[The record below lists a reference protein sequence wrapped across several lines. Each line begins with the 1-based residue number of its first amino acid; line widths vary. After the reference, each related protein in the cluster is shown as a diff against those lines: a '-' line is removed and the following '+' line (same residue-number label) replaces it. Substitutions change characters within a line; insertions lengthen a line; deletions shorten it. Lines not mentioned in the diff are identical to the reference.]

1 MIEWPRLTPHPQQLE
16 ICACLLCGAP
26 GQRWP
31 FPCPEY
37 RGVIVETCW
46 RARTHLD
53 CNWAVVCTLVKA
65 HPAHSAMPGSPTTS
79 SGGETRPAAGAQARE
94 QPKLTKSGALDNV
107 AGGCASRGVFVAGF
121 AFFELTRGGS
131 LPAGEVAGADAA
143 TVYLVLLS
151 AAFALGSIAAACGIL
166 VRYFQD
172 ACTTK
177 PERTLYAESATWLAT
192 MVGTPCLVAALLAYS
207 VALCVVG
214 AAYFPNDD
222 SAYLA
227 TAVVMGAS
235 AAVSVGAVLWVL
247 VAKATARN
255 AAPNPA
261 AASGE
266 VRFEPLHVCRMRQA
280 AVFAD
285 RATFVVGFAQVR
297 LRGGCPNSLRRTTH
311 RGCVSGWCRPLQCS
325 HA

>member
-1 MIEWPRLTPHPQQLE
+1 MRDGNVRGDSPVCGGRRAEADVDDEGEADEEGDNDDETLVESESQERFTRKRQRRGQEDSMDAIDDEFASEDETSSDKNQFLVPQRLLRSPKRQDDRPNIVTNKTVVLVASMLTPPQ
-16 ICACLLCGAP
+16 
-26 GQRWP
+26 R
-31 FPCPEY
+31 
-37 RGVIVETCW
+37 
-46 RARTHLD
+46 
-53 CNWAVVCTLVKA
+53 
-65 HPAHSAMPGSPTTS
+65 S
-79 SGGETRPAAGAQARE
+79 
-94 QPKLTKSGALDNV
+94 
-107 AGGCASRGVFVAGF
+107 
-121 AFFELTRGGS
+121 
-131 LPAGEVAGADAA
+131 
-143 TVYLVLLS
+143 
-151 AAFALGSIAAACGIL
+151 L

-297 LRGGCPNSLRRTTH
+297 LHGGCPNSLRRTTH